1 MERDH
6 LYHELEV
13 HSVQVETVPPIPVE
27 VCHLSILDDTLLMY
41 LVSLRVYKE
50 MLPLQ

>member
-6 LYHELEV
+6 LSHELEV

-27 VCHLSILDDTLLMY
+27 VCHLYILEDTLLMY
-41 LVSLRVYKE
+41 SVLLRVYS
-50 MLPLQ
+50 QI